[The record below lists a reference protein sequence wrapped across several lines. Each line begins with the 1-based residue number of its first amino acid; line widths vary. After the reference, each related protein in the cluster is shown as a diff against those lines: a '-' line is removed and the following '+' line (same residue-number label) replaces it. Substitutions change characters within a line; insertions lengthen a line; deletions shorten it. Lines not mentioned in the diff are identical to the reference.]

1 MIAMQKKWSVAF
13 LGPEGTHSHEACR
26 RYCQDDF
33 LPVPCASPREVM
45 EKLDQSA
52 TPVDAAVVPVENSIE
67 GPVTQTLDELA
78 AHRNLRIGAAFQM
91 RIKNHLL
98 ARDVAV
104 PFADIRR
111 VCSHPQAM
119 AQCRLWL
126 DRHLPHAERM
136 MTASTSEAAGLAAQ
150 DATVAAVA
158 GSSAAQV
165 YKLAVR
171 AEAIQDRQ
179 DNTTRFLV
187 LYHPDRAAGF
197 SPSCPPGVD
206 KDVRALFYLT
216 LPNQPG
222 ALLAALRPF
231 NVHGVN
237 MTFIQSRPLVN
248 RPWEYAFFIETE
260 KAGAPGDES
269 RLMADLKKVTDELH
283 CMGVYPL
290 QQLPGEPAVRTGPEG
305 AV

>member
-1 MIAMQKKWSVAF
+1 MQKKWSVAF

-33 LPVPCASPREVM
+33 VPVPCASPREVM
-45 EKLDQSA
+45 AKLDQVDA
-52 TPVDAAVVPVENSIE
+52 PVDAAVVPVENSIE

-78 AHRNLRIGAAFQM
+78 AHRNLRISAAFQM
-91 RIKNHLL
+91 RIRNHLL
-98 ARDVAV
+98 TRDPVVA
-104 PFADIRR
+104 FADIRR
-111 VCSHPQAM
+111 VVSHPQAM

-126 DRHLPHAERM
+126 DRYLPHAERM
-136 MTASTSEAAGLAAQ
+136 MTASTAEASRLAAH
-150 DATVAAVA
+150 DPAVAAVA
-158 GSSAAQV
+158 GASAAQV
-165 YKLAVR
+165 YQLAVR
-171 AEAIQDRQ
+171 VEAIQDRQ

-197 SPSCPPGVD
+197 SPSCLTGAD
-206 KDVRALFYLT
+206 KEVRALFYLT

-222 ALLAALRPF
+222 ALLAALQPF

-260 KAGAPGDES
+260 NAACLGGGS
-269 RLMADLKKVTDELH
+269 RLMADLEKVTDEFH

-290 QQLPGEPAVRTGPEG
+290 EKLPGEPEGRTAQEG
-305 AV
+305 TV